1 MSMNLPKVKPEVL
14 IREEPDETYVIN
26 MTTGKI
32 FRFNE
37 TALKMLEACQ
47 EGITEE
53 ELVERLTDEESDRH
67 EVEEDVKKTLEQF
80 RELGLVDTNG

>member
-1 MSMNLPKVKPEVL
+1 MNLPKVKPEVL

-26 MTTGKI
+26 MATGKI
-32 FRFNE
+32 YQFNE

-53 ELVERLTDEESDRH
+53 ELVNRLTDAES
-67 EVEEDVKKTLEQF
+67 EKSLVEQDVKETLERF
-80 RELGLVDTNG
+80 RELQLVEV

>member
-1 MSMNLPKVKPEVL
+1 MNLPKVKPEVL

-53 ELVERLTDEESDRH
+53 ELVERLTDEESDRYI
-67 EVEEDVKKTLEQF
+67 VEEDVKDTLNQF
-80 RELGLVDTNG
+80 RELGLVDENG

>member
-1 MSMNLPKVKPEVL
+1 MNLPKVKPEVL

-47 EGITEE
+47 EGITEN
-53 ELVERLTDEESDRH
+53 ELVERLTDEETDRQ
-67 EVEEDVKKTLEQF
+67 VVDEDVRKTLKQF
-80 RELGLVDTNG
+80 KELGLVDDNG

>member
-1 MSMNLPKVKPEVL
+1 MNLPKVKPEVL

-67 EVEEDVKKTLEQF
+67 VVEEDVKKTLNQF
-80 RELGLVDTNG
+80 RELGLVDNNG

>member
-1 MSMNLPKVKPEVL
+1 MNLPKVKPEVL

-47 EGITEE
+47 EGIPEE

-80 RELGLVDTNG
+80 RELGLVDNNG

>member
-1 MSMNLPKVKPEVL
+1 MNLPKVKPEVL

-67 EVEEDVKKTLEQF
+67 EVEEDVIKTLEQF
-80 RELGLVDTNG
+80 RELGLVDNNG

>member
-1 MSMNLPKVKPEVL
+1 MNLPKVKPEVL